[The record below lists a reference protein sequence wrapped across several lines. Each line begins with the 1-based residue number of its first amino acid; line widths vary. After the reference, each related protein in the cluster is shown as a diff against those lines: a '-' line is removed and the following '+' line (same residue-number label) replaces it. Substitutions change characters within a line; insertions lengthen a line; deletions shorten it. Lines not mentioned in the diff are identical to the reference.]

1 MEACWPPFLFHVI
14 ASGGRKAPRGNLLY
28 KWLIRIDKQILF
40 TGDCFG
46 HTCPGVS
53 AGDNLPRN
61 DIFSICGYNSP
72 AMDSKTLHVL
82 EYPKILK
89 RLKAYCDFSASM
101 ELARA
106 LEPTDSYDL
115 ALARLAETTE
125 ARRLFSVQDIGIGGA
140 HDIRPAAD
148 LAARGGVLDPQQ
160 LLDVKSTLISCRE
173 IKKSLERKTDEYP
186 RLAGLAAGL
195 PESHGIV
202 DAITRVLSE
211 RGEVLDSASPKL
223 GTLRRE
229 IKIAHDRLMSR
240 LQRYLTESANKLQE
254 SIITQRDGRY
264 VIPLRAEFKGQIK
277 AVIHDQSSSG
287 ATLFVEPL
295 PVVELNNTMRE
306 LQLQERD
313 EERRILFEL
322 SAQIGGHREELTYG
336 VENLA
341 MLDLIFA
348 KAKYAEELKASEP
361 VLSQRPNVKRQKVSN
376 KGDAIESSDVQRS
389 TFDVP
394 HIKLIHARHPL
405 LEPATVVPIDV
416 DPKPGTRAIVITGP
430 NTGGKTVS
438 LKTVGLLALMAQSGL
453 HVPAQ
458 SGSELPCFHAVYAD
472 IGDEQSIEQSL
483 STFSGHITNI
493 IHILKQIDHRSLVI
507 FDELGAGTDPQE
519 GAALARAILSH
530 LLETGCTVLVAT
542 HYPELKTFAH
552 STDGVVNASL
562 EFDIQTLRPTFHLTI
577 GLPGRSN
584 ALLIAQRLGLSQPII
599 DTAKGEINPEDL
611 RADKLLDD
619 IRKERNRTSRERQKL
634 EKARDKLESQT
645 KEIEKRLD
653 KIEDERREVLAKARA
668 EGELEVAVLRK
679 NIDSLKSQLKKAK
692 QPLEVLKAIEEKV
705 ETMEEKI
712 EAPVERQTS
721 NVIRPPSLITR
732 HSSLQLG
739 ERVLVS
745 TLNADGVVTALGE
758 SDAEVQI
765 GSLRVRARLVDLVRK
780 SSESVISEQSS
791 VTRHPSHVTSS
802 PAVSSPGLELNLRGK
817 LVDEGLD
824 ELERYLER
832 AFSAGLLFVR
842 IVHGKGTG
850 RMREAVRNAL
860 KSSPYVSSFEEPK
873 DTEGGAGVTVAKMAK

>member
-1 MEACWPPFLFHVI
+1 
-14 ASGGRKAPRGNLLY
+14 
-28 KWLIRIDKQILF
+28 
-40 TGDCFG
+40 
-46 HTCPGVS
+46 
-53 AGDNLPRN
+53 
-61 DIFSICGYNSP
+61 
-72 AMDSKTLHVL
+72 MDSKTLHVL
-82 EYPKILK
+82 EYPKILE
-89 RLKAYCDFSASM
+89 RLKAFCDFSASM
-101 ELARA
+101 ELALA

-115 ALARLAETTE
+115 ALARLAETSE
-125 ARRLFSVQDIGIGGA
+125 ARKLFSTSDIGVGGA
-140 HDIRPAAD
+140 HDIRPAVD

-160 LLDVKSTLISCRE
+160 LLDIKSTLISCRE
-173 IKKSLERKTDEYP
+173 LKKSLERRTDEVP
-186 RLAGLAAGL
+186 RLAQIAVGL

-223 GTLRRE
+223 ATLRRE

-240 LQRYLTESANKLQE
+240 LQKYLTESANKLQE
-254 SIITQRDGRY
+254 PIITQRDGRY

-277 AVIHDQSSSG
+277 AVVHDQSSSG

-295 PVVELNNTMRE
+295 PIVELNNTMRE
-306 LQLQERD
+306 LQLQARD
-313 EERRILFEL
+313 EERRILYEL
-322 SAQIGGHREELTYG
+322 SVQVGEHREELTYG
-336 VENLA
+336 LENLA

-361 VLSQRPNVKRQKVSN
+361 ILHELKDIKHRK
-376 KGDAIESSDVQRS
+376 SDPQPEVGHRNS
-389 TFDVP
+389 
-394 HIKLIHARHPL
+394 ILLRKARHPL
-405 LEPATVVPIDV
+405 LDPGIVVPIDI
-416 DPKPGTRAIVITGP
+416 DPPLNTRAIIITGP

-453 HVPAQ
+453 HIPAQ
-458 SGSELPCFHAVYAD
+458 SGSELLCFHAVYAD

-493 IHILKQIDHRSLVI
+493 IRILKHIDNRSLVI

-519 GAALARAILSH
+519 GAALARAIMSH
-530 LLETGCTVLVAT
+530 LLENGCTTLVAT

-552 STDGVVNASL
+552 STEGVVNASL
-562 EFDIQTLRPTFHLTI
+562 EFDIKTLRPTYHLTI

-584 ALLIAQRLGLSQPII
+584 ALLIAQRLGLPQPII
-599 DTAKGEINPEDL
+599 DSAKAEIHPDDL

-634 EKARDKLESQT
+634 EKARDRLEAQT
-645 KEIEKRLD
+645 KELEKRLE

-668 EGELEVAVLRK
+668 EGELEVAVLK
-679 NIDSLKSQLKKAK
+679 SNIDSLKSQLKKAK
-692 QPLEVLKAIEEKV
+692 QPLDAIK
-705 ETMEEKI
+705 TIEEKI
-712 EAPVERQTS
+712 EAAEQKIATPVERRDEQLPFTS
-721 NVIRPPSLITR
+721 NQL
-732 HSSLQLG
+732 LKLG
-739 ERVLVS
+739 ERVTVG

-780 SSESVISEQSS
+780 SGEQVPMISEQS
-791 VTRHPSHVTSS
+791 PVTSRQS
-802 PAVSSPGLELNLRGK
+802 SIVSTKSPGLELNLRGK

-832 AFSAGLLFVR
+832 AYSAGLLFVR

-850 RMREAVRNAL
+850 KLRDAVRKAL
-860 KSSPYVSSFEEPK
+860 KESSYVTSFEEPK
-873 DTEGGAGVTVAKMAK
+873 DNEGGAGVTVAKIAK

>member
-1 MEACWPPFLFHVI
+1 
-14 ASGGRKAPRGNLLY
+14 
-28 KWLIRIDKQILF
+28 
-40 TGDCFG
+40 
-46 HTCPGVS
+46 
-53 AGDNLPRN
+53 
-61 DIFSICGYNSP
+61 
-72 AMDSKTLHVL
+72 MDTKTLHVL
-82 EYPKILK
+82 EYPKILE
-89 RLKAYCDFSASM
+89 RLKGFCDFSASM
-101 ELARA
+101 ELALA

-115 ALARLAETTE
+115 ALARLAETSE
-125 ARRLFSVQDIGIGGA
+125 ARRLFSVQDISIGGA
-140 HDIRPAAD
+140 HDIRPAVD
-148 LAARGGVLDPQQ
+148 LAARGGVLDPVQ

-173 IKKSLERKTDEYP
+173 IKRSLERKTDEYP

-195 PESHGIV
+195 PDPHGIV
-202 DAITRVLSE
+202 DAITRVLSD
-211 RGEVLDSASPKL
+211 RGEVLDSASVKL

-254 SIITQRDGRY
+254 PIITQRDGRY

-277 AVIHDQSSSG
+277 AVVHDQSSSG

-295 PVVELNNTMRE
+295 PIVELNNSMRE

-313 EERRILFEL
+313 EERRILHEL
-322 SAQIGGHREELTYG
+322 SVQIGDHHEELKYG

-361 VLSQRPNVKRQKVSN
+361 VLHQLSAVSGQRVAKNEEHELKAKSQ
-376 KGDAIESSDVQRS
+376 
-389 TFDVP
+389 T
-394 HIKLIHARHPL
+394 LIRLLHARHPL
-405 LEPATVVPIDV
+405 LDSATVVPIDV

-438 LKTVGLLALMAQSGL
+438 LKTVGLFALMAQSGL
-453 HVPAQ
+453 HIPAQ

-493 IHILKQIDHRSLVI
+493 IRILKYIDHRSLVI

-519 GAALARAILSH
+519 GAALARAILTH

-562 EFDIQTLRPTFHLTI
+562 EFDIKTLRPTYHLTI

-584 ALLIAQRLGLSQPII
+584 ALLIAQRLGLPQPII
-599 DTAKGEINPEDL
+599 DSAKGEINPEDL

-634 EKARDKLESQT
+634 EKARDKLEAQT
-645 KEIEKRLD
+645 KEIEKRLE

-679 NIDSLKSQLKKAK
+679 NMDSLKSQLKKAK
-692 QPLEVLKAIEEKV
+692 QPLEAIRTIEEKIEKMEEKV
-705 ETMEEKI
+705 EQ
-712 EAPVERQTS
+712 PVERKSEPTS
-721 NVIRPPSLITR
+721 RTSQSSVISNQSLK
-732 HSSLQLG
+732 LG
-739 ERVLVS
+739 ERVAVS

-765 GSLRVRARLVDLVRK
+765 GSLRVRARLVDLQRK
-780 SSESVISEQSS
+780 GQEIANPEEKKKEERKQEAEGGARTALSG
-791 VTRHPSHVTSS
+791 
-802 PAVSSPGLELNLRGK
+802 AKSPGIELNLRGK
-817 LVDEGLD
+817 LVDEGLE
-824 ELERYLER
+824 ELEKYLER
-832 AFSAGLLFVR
+832 AYSAGLLFVR

-860 KSSPYVSSFEEPK
+860 KSSSYVASFEEPK
-873 DTEGGAGVTVAKMAK
+873 DNEGGAGVTVAKMAK